1 MWLILQNVKYLLL
14 IGDYLKD
21 EATPFL
27 YNFYYEHNNKAFF
40 FNRNK
45 NSEKS
50 TLIYICVLLMSS
62 FIFKYIYK

>member
-1 MWLILQNVKYLLL
+1 MQLILQNVKSLLL

-21 EATPFL
+21 EGAPFP
-27 YNFYYEHNNKAFF
+27 YNFYYEHHNKAFF

-50 TLIYICVLLMSS
+50 TLILHLCTANVIVYL
-62 FIFKYIYK
+62 